1 MGEKTPGGKQNGRD
15 AAASHLVGSTLR
27 NVAAALNDLRV
38 ISRLHVVMHR
48 ELVRIRLRQP
58 AFAHGYGDSGDYG
71 VTSARAVVQ
80 IRRRST
86 SRTRMDVGEG
96 AVRRILFV
104 SCRSSWR

>member
-1 MGEKTPGGKQNGRD
+1 MGEEAPGGEQNGCD

-58 AFAHGYGDSGDYG
+58 AFAHGYGGSAGHG
-71 VTSARAVVQ
+71 VTSARA
-80 IRRRST
+80 RSPDYT
-86 SRTRMDVGEG
+86 S
-96 AVRRILFV
+96 
-104 SCRSSWR
+104 